1 LIIHKF
7 LLKYRAWM
15 TILFE
20 LLQSSFAQGVVT
32 VLNACVMIFVII
44 AGSYIGFQIGWVG
57 YKVSDG

>member
-1 LIIHKF
+1 M
-7 LLKYRAWM
+7 M